1 MDQVGSGLLPANRE
15 ILALLTRDEL
25 LIALDF
31 YELTVPDRRVKDDI
45 VEALATSRKIRSS
58 RTTDEL
64 RNPVR
69 SRHRERASRFC

>member
-1 MDQVGSGLLPANRE
+1 MPANRE

>member
-1 MDQVGSGLLPANRE
+1 MDKVGSGLLPANRE